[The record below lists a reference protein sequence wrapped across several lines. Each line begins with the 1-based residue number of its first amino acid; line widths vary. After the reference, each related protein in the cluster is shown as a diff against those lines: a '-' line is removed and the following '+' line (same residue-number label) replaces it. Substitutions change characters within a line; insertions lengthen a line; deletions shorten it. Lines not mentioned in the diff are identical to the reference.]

1 MHGVQ
6 DVMRRVLVAFLSV
19 AFFAGVSTV
28 ALAQEP
34 APKDEPKE
42 LNFEDD
48 VIETSFLKP
57 DSALIE
63 GEQRKAGGSLLKIRQ
78 DFVAE
83 IVKSAEDI

>member
-1 MHGVQ
+1 
-6 DVMRRVLVAFLSV
+6 MRRALVSF
-19 AFFAGVSTV
+19 V
-28 ALAQEP
+28 ALMFLGTTAPAVLAQQP
-34 APKDEPKE
+34 APAAKSEPKE

>member
-1 MHGVQ
+1 MLLIG
-6 DVMRRVLVAFLSV
+6 
-19 AFFAGVSTV
+19 AGT
-28 ALAQEP
+28 ALAEDP
-34 APKDEPKE
+34 PLDKAKDEPKE

>member
-1 MHGVQ
+1 
-6 DVMRRVLVAFLSV
+6 MRRVLVAFLSV
-19 AFFAGVSTV
+19 AFLAGVSTV

>member
-1 MHGVQ
+1 
-6 DVMRRVLVAFLSV
+6 MRRVLVACLSASV
-19 AFFAGVSTV
+19 MLLSAVT
-28 ALAQEP
+28 ALAEDP
-34 APKDEPKE
+34 PEAAKAEPKE

>member
-1 MHGVQ
+1 
-6 DVMRRVLVAFLSV
+6 MRRVRVAFLS
-19 AFFAGVSTV
+19 ALLMGSFAAT
-28 ALAQEP
+28 AIAEEP
-34 APKDEPKE
+34 DKPKDEPKE